1 MRSWA
6 VKVSTAGMSALLC
19 AATIGVTSAS
29 AAAGPTTSVTASSAA
44 TAAAIARAEAT
55 GRAGT
60 LVQYQP
66 ATDSWVQI
74 GTVAAKPLSAL
85 IPLQPG
91 VVAEPDGSFSSTIAC
106 LLASWSLAACENIA
120 VTYSA
125 VVSPSSPAGQII
137 KYAEGTGEDELKLNR
152 LTITKW
158 EELDEILEGASS
170 KLEAIAD
177 VGFSGAAKGL
187 EDSAEDI
194 GAGVDFVFEIGVS
207 VFG

>member
-1 MRSWA
+1 
-6 VKVSTAGMSALLC
+6 
-19 AATIGVTSAS
+19 
-29 AAAGPTTSVTASSAA
+29 VTASSAA

-85 IPLQPG
+85 SPLQPG
-91 VVAEPDGSFSSTIAC
+91 
-106 LLASWSLAACENIA
+106 
-120 VTYSA
+120 
-125 VVSPSSPAGQII
+125 
-137 KYAEGTGEDELKLNR
+137 
-152 LTITKW
+152 
-158 EELDEILEGASS
+158 
-170 KLEAIAD
+170 
-177 VGFSGAAKGL
+177 AAKCL